1 MSVFGPNQVEELI
14 IVNGDAGLE
23 ASVTDFI
30 ANAVSGDAQ
39 LLSKDGGAIGL
50 NKQFY
55 ALQKTAGN
63 AARGLDYEFS
73 DGINPR
79 SVDRVKAIPFKEEKA
94 KSILVKGFEGN
105 VQQNATY
112 EVFIRVYND
121 GGTMSTENF
130 RFIYGSFVTDVNFAG
145 TADDI
150 VDGIIDNLN
159 KTLRLSYT
167 DSGSFVVSK
176 STSPLGVQIDSLIQ
190 PTDMAKNTGRPIEFD
205 VQVAV
210 KDNCNTLSC
219 STPGV
224 YNFLEAEI
232 TEKGDPGVG
241 TGKIVANLEWF
252 TKGYKYEAYRGTAYP
267 VDFNTPYYADLA
279 GEYNMIHINYF
290 KERSSVNV
298 EKQHRVLTIAI
309 KNDADFAK
317 TDAILADIRTA
328 TGMSI
333 TELPDLGVA

>member
-14 IVNGDAGLE
+14 IVNGDLAAE
-23 ASVTDFI
+23 STVKDFL
-30 ANAVSGDAQ
+30 ANATSGEAQ
-39 LLSKDGGAIGL
+39 LLSKSGGAIGL
-50 NKQFY
+50 NKEFY

-63 AARGLDYEFS
+63 AARGLDFEFS
-73 DGINPR
+73 DGVNPR
-79 SVDRVKAIPFKEEKA
+79 SIDRIVALPFKAEVA
-94 KSILVKGFEGN
+94 KSMLVKGFDGN
-105 VQQNATY
+105 VVQNATY

-121 GGTMSTENF
+121 GGTLSTENF
-130 RFIYGSFVTDVNFAG
+130 RFIYGSFVTDINFAG

-150 VDGIIDNLN
+150 VEGIVDNIN

-167 DSGSFVVSK
+167 DSGNFAVSK

-190 PTDMAKNTGRPIEFD
+190 PTDMARNTGRPIEFD

-224 YNFLEAEI
+224 YSFLE
-232 TEKGDPGVG
+232 TEVTDAGYPGVG

-252 TKGYKYEAYRGTAYP
+252 TKGYKYEAYRDSAQP
-267 VDFNTPYYADLA
+267 VNFNTPYYADLA

-309 KNDADFAK
+309 KDDADFAK
-317 TDAILADIRTA
+317 TDAILVALRLA
-328 TGMSI
+328 TGMS
-333 TELPDLGVA
+333 TAELPDLGVA